1 MVFLKG
7 LVLALVV
14 TPVLAG
20 ESVNINRADAVQIA
34 SALEGIGQKKAE
46 KIVVWRNQHG
56 AFHRLDEVA
65 NIPGIGN
72 KLAQRNAAWIS
83 FGELGKQK
91 DTASRSYQEGQKNS
105 TENLVVPVRAYAP

>member
-1 MVFLKG
+1 MVFLRG
-7 LVLALVV
+7 LVLALCA

-20 ESVNINRADAVQIA
+20 ELVNINRADAVQIA

-46 KIVVWRNQHG
+46 KIVAWRSQHG

-72 KLAQRNAAWIS
+72 KLAQRNATWIS
-83 FGELGKQK
+83 FGELAKQK
-91 DTASRSYQEGQKNS
+91 DTAPRRYQEGQQNNPA
-105 TENLVVPVRAYAP
+105 NLVVPVRAYAP